1 MKPEIIKKLNS
12 QNAFDR
18 RLALEELTD
27 GDFSPKAA
35 SLAAGLLADE
45 DRGVRDAAAQF
56 LVLNADASLAA
67 QIAPLMA
74 SDNISVRNLTGD
86 TLVKMGALAVPAIA
100 GYICDT
106 EKDVRKFAIDL
117 LTLLPAE
124 DYLDN
129 IAKCLNDSDQNVVL
143 SAIDALGA
151 LKGEQF
157 AEELMACYRNYE
169 YTRTNVLSAFAQFE
183 NGEYAEFFA
192 EALHDDDPVVQ
203 LVAVEALSHNQ
214 TPETLP
220 LILEKLEKVNET
232 TRAIMLQAVV
242 DIAEANPGLQSELPQ
257 YLKKHL
263 LQMLN
268 DKDSEYV
275 ETAVKGLRYFVD
287 ADVVVQLIPK
297 MGISEPLDMQIFQT
311 ICNSRINIVGC
322 VIDAAET
329 GKISLQTGARFAL
342 GLAVE
347 YLQTDEYLK
356 MDQGIMQM
364 GRFVKENY
372 HFLDV
377 ESKLAAVEIFGKF
390 RLPEFLAVLRAAL
403 QDNEAIARSTALE
416 MVQHTGTDQFEDL
429 LAQLQSDEDE
439 NIRKLAVALS

>member
-157 AEELMACYRNYE
+157 AEELMVCYRNYDF
-169 YTRTNVLSAFAQFE
+169 TRTNVLSAFAQFE
-183 NGEYAEFFA
+183 NGEYAGFFA

-242 DIAEANPGLQSELPQ
+242 DITEANPGLQSKLPQ

-311 ICNSRINIVGC
+311 ICNSRINVVSC

-329 GKISLQTGARFAL
+329 GKISRQTGARFAL

-356 MDQGIMQM
+356 MDAGIMQM